1 MFPYLFALLFAVQAP
16 ASASQDEIKEGL
28 LRAETLYYEAKFVES
43 IQLLAHVNDV
53 LQSKPDRLQDKIS
66 TKLQLALANIGLND
80 TASAKTFLSEI
91 YALDADYVIDAKQFS
106 PKVIALATDAKNE
119 QNKIRCQQAADDTRN
134 NLAAGD
140 ASGILNLLRSMKPK
154 CPDLAAFEPEAA
166 ELLYKAGLA
175 SYKQNDFS
183 GALTS
188 FRSALKLNP
197 KHELATQYAELAESK
212 QQIAGDRLLLQ
223 WQKNFEARQYKDA
236 AADYKQIASLGDSA
250 NNQMLT
256 RVTTEYRKALVPLV
270 ESFSKSCSAQIRSQI
285 NELIPEPTFA
295 EDLRS
300 KMADCVV
307 PNAPAAAT
315 PASAPS
321 AAAPKS
327 ARSEPKPDLPS
338 SKENVAGTTTAASGC
353 IAMDSQLALLRLK
366 TRVDPE
372 IPREARAYIQNS
384 QVAVRLK
391 TRIDPA
397 GNVSVLETS
406 GTNVILNNSVR
417 TAVERWKFTPT
428 QDANGPR
435 CVDTEILVMI
445 GK

>member
-16 ASASQDEIKEGL
+16 ASSSPDEIKDGL

-53 LQSKPDRLQDKIS
+53 LQSKPDRLQDKIT

-119 QNKIRCQQAADDTRN
+119 QNKIRCQQAVDDTRK

-154 CPDLAAFEPEAA
+154 CPELAAFEPEAA

-175 SYKQNDFS
+175 SYKQNDFPA
-183 GALTS
+183 ALTS

-236 AADYKQIASLGDSA
+236 AADYKQIASLGDTA

-256 RVTTEYRKALVPLV
+256 RVTTEYRKALVPMV
-270 ESFSKSCSAQIRSQI
+270 ESFSRSCSSQIRSQI
-285 NELIPEPTFA
+285 NELLPEPTFA

-300 KMADCVV
+300 KMADCV
-307 PNAPAAAT
+307 APAAPA
-315 PASAPS
+315 ASAAS
-321 AAAPKS
+321 AATGPAPKTVKND
-327 ARSEPKPDLPS
+327 PKTELPS
-338 SKENVAGTTTAASGC
+338 SKESVPSTASASSGC
-353 IAMDSQLALLRLK
+353 LAMDSQLALTRLK

-417 TAVERWKFTPT
+417 TAVERWKFVPT

-435 CVDTEILVMI
+435 CVETEILVMI

>member
-16 ASASQDEIKEGL
+16 ASTSPDEIKDGL

-53 LQSKPDRLQDKIS
+53 LQSKPDRLQDKIT

-119 QNKIRCQQAADDTRN
+119 QNKIRCQQAVDDTRK

-154 CPDLAAFEPEAA
+154 CPELAAFEPEAA

-175 SYKQNDFS
+175 SYKQNDFPA
-183 GALTS
+183 ALTS

-236 AADYKQIASLGDSA
+236 AAGYKQIASLGDTA

-256 RVTTEYRKALVPLV
+256 RVTTEYRKALVPMV
-270 ESFSKSCSAQIRSQI
+270 ESFSRSCSSQIRSQI
-285 NELIPEPTFA
+285 NELLPEPTFA

-300 KMADCVV
+300 KMADCV
-307 PNAPAAAT
+307 APAAPAVSA
-315 PASAPS
+315 ASAATGP
-321 AAAPKS
+321 APKNVKND
-327 ARSEPKPDLPS
+327 PKTELPS
-338 SKENVAGTTTAASGC
+338 SKESVPSTASASSGC
-353 IAMDSQLALLRLK
+353 LAMDSQLALTRLK

-417 TAVERWKFTPT
+417 TAVERWKFVPT

-435 CVDTEILVMI
+435 CVETEILVMI